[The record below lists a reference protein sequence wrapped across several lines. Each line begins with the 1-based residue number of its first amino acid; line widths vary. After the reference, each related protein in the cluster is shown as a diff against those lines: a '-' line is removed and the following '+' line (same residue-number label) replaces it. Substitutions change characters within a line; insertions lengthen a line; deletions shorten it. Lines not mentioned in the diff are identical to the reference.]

1 MRKRVYEILEIGSP
15 EDLSSRV
22 FDSVIISL
30 IILNVIAV
38 ILETI
43 ESLSFRFFHLFKI
56 FEIFSIII
64 FTIEYVLRVWSCAT
78 NSKYKHPIFGR
89 TKFIITPLAIIDLI
103 AILPFYLPMLISIDL
118 RFIRALRLT
127 RIFRLFKLA
136 RYSEAIKLFGKVIK
150 NKKEELYI
158 TAFVIFILLIISSSL
173 LYCVECEAQPN
184 VFSSIPAAMWWGVS
198 TLTTVG
204 YGDIYPITPLGKIL
218 GAVIS
223 LLGIGLFA
231 LPAGLLSA
239 GFIEEIRKSKEIVK
253 KGHMKKSRFMTL
265 EETAKYL
272 HCSPSL
278 LYKYT
283 ATRKIPHVKIGRKIL
298 FELPKLERYI
308 EDNTIKVQYHW

>member
-1 MRKRVYEILEIGSP
+1 MRKRVYEILEIASP

-22 FDSVIISL
+22 FDTVIISL
-30 IILNVIAV
+30 IILNIIAI

-43 ESLSFRFFHLFKI
+43 ESLSFRFFHFFKI
-56 FEIFSIII
+56 IEIFSVII

-89 TKFIITPLAIIDLI
+89 VKFIITPLALVDLV
-103 AILPFYLPMLISIDL
+103 AILPFYLPLLISIDL
-118 RFIRALRLT
+118 RFVRALRLI

-136 RYSEAIKLFGKVIK
+136 RYSEAIKLFGKIIK

-173 LYCVECEAQPN
+173 LYTIEHEAQPN

-204 YGDIYPITPLGKIL
+204 YGDIYPITPLGKFL

-253 KGHMKKSRFMTL
+253 NCP
-265 EETAKYL
+265 
-272 HCSPSL
+272 HCGGDI
-278 LYKYT
+278 
-283 ATRKIPHVKIGRKIL
+283 R
-298 FELPKLERYI
+298 
-308 EDNTIKVQYHW
+308 